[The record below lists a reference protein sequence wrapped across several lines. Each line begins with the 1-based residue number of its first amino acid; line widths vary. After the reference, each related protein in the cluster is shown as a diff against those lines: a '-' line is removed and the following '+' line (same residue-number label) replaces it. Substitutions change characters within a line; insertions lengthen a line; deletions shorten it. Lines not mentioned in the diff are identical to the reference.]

1 MFMHGRL
8 CYLGLSLERSKLCVQ
23 SSQFT
28 YLRGRPQLRSR
39 GFRFATK
46 GFFIQN
52 KLYPIML
59 SRPHTYT
66 MIRLVLFEISANM
79 QTCF

>member
-39 GFRFATK
+39 GFRFATR
-46 GFFIQN
+46 GFFIYVVQASY
-52 KLYPIML
+52 LYND
-59 SRPHTYT
+59 SFSNFRD
-66 MIRLVLFEISANM
+66 
-79 QTCF
+79 